1 MPKKLKPLTKG
12 ERNII
17 SLIAA
22 VMVCAEVEAKAVA
35 PSLAKE
41 TGKPYDFKSPTSY
54 LNVFLN
60 KNPEYKRA
68 FSLLMKDK
76 ASHEK
81 GFLEQCR
88 RENGK

>member
-1 MPKKLKPLTKG
+1 MATKLKQLTKG

-22 VMVCAEVEAKAVA
+22 VMVCAEVEAKAIA

-41 TGKPYDFKSPTSY
+41 TGKPYDFNSPTSY
-54 LNVFLN
+54 LNIFLN
-60 KNPEYKRA
+60 NNPEYKRVRN
-68 FSLLMKDK
+68 LLLKDK

>member
-1 MPKKLKPLTKG
+1 MEKKLKPLTKG

-22 VMVCAEVEAKAVA
+22 VMVCAKAVA
-35 PSLAKE
+35 PALAKE
-41 TGKPYDFKSPTSY
+41 TGKPYDFNSPTSY
-54 LNVFLN
+54 LNIFLN
-60 KNPEYKRA
+60 NNPEYKRVRN
-68 FSLLMKDK
+68 LLLKDK

>member
-35 PSLAKE
+35 PALAKE

-54 LNVFLN
+54 LNIFLN
-60 KNPEYKRA
+60 NNPEYKRVRN
-68 FSLLMKDK
+68 LLLKDK
-76 ASHEK
+76 VSHEK

>member
-1 MPKKLKPLTKG
+1 MEKKLKPLTKG

-35 PSLAKE
+35 PALAKE

-54 LNVFLN
+54 LNIFLN
-60 KNPEYKRA
+60 NNPEYKRVRN
-68 FSLLMKDK
+68 LLLKDK
-76 ASHEK
+76 ANHERV
-81 GFLEQCR
+81 FLEQCR

>member
-1 MPKKLKPLTKG
+1 MPKKLKPLTKA

-22 VMVCAEVEAKAVA
+22 VMVCAEVEARAIA
-35 PSLAKE
+35 HSLTKE

-60 KNPEYKRA
+60 KNPEYKRVHN
-68 FSLLMKDK
+68 LLLKDS
-76 ASHEK
+76 ASHRK
-81 GFLEQCR
+81 DFLEQCR